1 MEPYMTIP
9 TVNQAPKQIVELP
22 GERIAGATQL
32 LDTSGNVIG
41 TAANPLATQPT
52 GGNNGVDYSAN
63 APSLSG
69 LSLLATIPANTGRLG
84 FFIQAQ
90 GTAQLTVAFDDTA
103 GSLTPTIVVLQ
114 GASAN
119 GGQGASVDMGG
130 VPHTGRIRIF
140 STSTSAPMAARA
152 W

>member
-1 MEPYMTIP
+1 MTIP
-9 TVNQAPKQIVELP
+9 TVNQAPSQTVDLP

-41 TAANPLATQPT
+41 TAANPLATQQA

-63 APSLSG
+63 APALSG
-69 LSLLATIPANTGRLG
+69 LTLLATIPANAGRLG

-90 GTAQLTVAFDDTA
+90 GTTQLTIAFDDAA
-103 GSLTPTIVVLQ
+103 GSLTPTIVVLG
-114 GASAN
+114 GAPSS
-119 GGQGASVDMGG
+119 GGQGGAIDMGG
-130 VPHTGRIRIF
+130 LPHTGRIRVYG
-140 STSTSAPMAARA
+140 TSSSVPLAARA

>member
-1 MEPYMTIP
+1 MTIP
-9 TVNQAPKQIVELP
+9 IINQAPRQIVELP

-41 TAANPLATQPT
+41 TAANPLATQQA

-63 APSLSG
+63 PLSLSG
-69 LSLLATIPANTGRLG
+69 LTLLATIPANAGRLG

-90 GTAQLTVAFDDTA
+90 GTAQLTVAFDDAA
-103 GSLTPTIVVLQ
+103 GSLTPTIVVLS
-114 GASAN
+114 GAASN
-119 GGQGASVDMGG
+119 GGQGGALDMGG
-130 VPHTGRIRIF
+130 LPHTGRIRIF
-140 STSTSAPMAARA
+140 STSSSVPVAARA

>member
-1 MEPYMTIP
+1 MTTP

-41 TAANPLATQPT
+41 TAANPLATQQA

-63 APSLSG
+63 PPSLSG
-69 LSLLATIPANTGRLG
+69 LTLLATIPANASRLG

-90 GTAQLTVAFDDTA
+90 GTAQLTVAFDDAA
-103 GSLTPTIVVLQ
+103 GSLTPTIVVLS
-114 GASAN
+114 GAASN
-119 GGQGASVDMGG
+119 GGQGGAGDMGG
-130 VPHTGRIRIF
+130 LPHTGRIRIF
-140 STSTSAPMAARA
+140 STSSSVPVAARA

>member
-1 MEPYMTIP
+1 MEASMTIP
-9 TVNQAPKQIVELP
+9 TINQAPTQIVELP

-41 TAANPLATQPT
+41 TPANPLATQQA

-63 APSLSG
+63 APSLTG
-69 LSLLATIPANTGRLG
+69 LTLLATIPANSSRLG

-90 GTAQLTVAFDDTA
+90 GTAPLTVAIDDAT
-103 GSLTPTIVVLQ
+103 GSLTPTIVVLA
-114 GASAN
+114 GAGSN
-119 GGQGASVDMGG
+119 GGEGAAIDMGG
-130 VPHTGRIRIF
+130 LPHTGRIRIF
-140 STSTSAPMAARA
+140 GNSSSVPMAARA

>member
-1 MEPYMTIP
+1 MTTPI
-9 TVNQAPKQIVELP
+9 VNQAPRQIVELP

-41 TAANPLATQPT
+41 TAANPLATQQA

-63 APSLSG
+63 PLSLSG
-69 LSLLATIPANTGRLG
+69 LTLLATIPANAGRLG

-90 GTAQLTVAFDDTA
+90 GTAQLTVAFDDAA
-103 GSLTPTIVVLQ
+103 GSLTPTIVVLS
-114 GASAN
+114 GAASN
-119 GGQGASVDMGG
+119 GGQGGALDMGG
-130 VPHTGRIRIF
+130 LPHTGRIRIF
-140 STSTSAPMAARA
+140 STSSSVPVAARA